1 MQFFNW
7 WRFIRPYLP
16 CTIIIIILWSSWL
29 IWFFDYF
36 WYLFSPIECRLSLH
50 SQFQMICVRV
60 SGRIEIWKYPAAIYS
75 PPPKIAMRKI
85 LYLIQRRWWW
95 WCCIFLELPKYMN
108 FIRKMFQ
115 IVMLF
120 LFFISGWFV
129 DTVVHVFLSLSHY
142 VFRPHFHQLVR
153 CARKIN
159 RQSLK
164 CHLLFSKY

>member
-29 IWFFDYF
+29 IWFFEYF

-50 SQFQMICVRV
+50 SQYQMICVRV
-60 SGRIEIWKYPAAIYS
+60 SGRIEIWKYPAAIYL

-120 LFFISGWFV
+120 LFLSLVGPSIRLYTSFSLFHTTSFGPTFISWSG
-129 DTVVHVFLSLSHY
+129 
-142 VFRPHFHQLVR
+142 VR
-153 CARKIN
+153 EKLIAN
-159 RQSLK
+159 
-164 CHLLFSKY
+164 H